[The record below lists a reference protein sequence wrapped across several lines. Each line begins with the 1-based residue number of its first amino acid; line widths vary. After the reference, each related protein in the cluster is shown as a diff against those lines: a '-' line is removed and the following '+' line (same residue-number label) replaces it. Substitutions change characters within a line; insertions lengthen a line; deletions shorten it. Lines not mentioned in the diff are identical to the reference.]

1 MLIKRSMRFRLTIGK
16 KLSLGFGL
24 LLLAILFNGVLTFKT
39 LTESRKYNQKITEI
53 YTPSISYL
61 KDLNLLINLSKTLMA
76 TWLLEDAEEDESVDK
91 QLLRTLHEYE
101 YPDLKKNI
109 KNLTRKWNYT
119 DQLMMDSIFIQM
131 DSLIVVEHDLML
143 RFRTESYYYTPS
155 SAPEE
160 RAALIKIFNSTDP
173 SADIPKILHRL
184 EKVIQNQE
192 IYAHDYSAKMDES
205 FDSFQIYLLYLVCI
219 LLIGTL
225 IAFFTISSIIHPIN
239 RLKENLLTMGRG
251 IFPTKKISASDD
263 ELGEMSTALNNLV
276 EGLKRTSDFAKEIG
290 DGNFNSLFKPL
301 SVDDILGNS
310 LLMMRENLALVT
322 EDDQKRNWAS
332 EGLTIFGELLRK
344 HSHNLTELSEN
355 LICELVKYLEANQGG
370 IFVINDEVND
380 PLLEL
385 KACYAWDRQKY
396 LEQKIIK
403 GDGLVGQSWQEKNT
417 LYITDVPEDYINIT
431 SGLGEATPKCILIV
445 PMIMNDDV
453 FGVIELA
460 SFYRYENYKV
470 QFVER
475 LAQMV
480 ASTISTVKV
489 NERTKKLLE
498 QAQLASEQ
506 MRAQEEELRQN
517 QEEMKLSQLEMQKN
531 IETYIKQINEFKS
544 KERQYRDEIQ
554 AQQMLILKHSKEID
568 RLKQDL
574 EKED

>member
-39 LTESRKYNQKITEI
+39 LTESRKYNEQITEV

-131 DSLIVVEHDLML
+131 DSLIEIEHDLML
-143 RFRTESYYYTPS
+143 RYRTESYYYTPS

-160 RAALIKIFNSTDP
+160 RAALIKVFNSTDP
-173 SADIPKILHRL
+173 KSDIPKILNRL
-184 EKVIQNQE
+184 ERVIQNQE
-192 IYAHDYSAKMDES
+192 IYAHDYSAKMDDS

-239 RLKENLLTMGRG
+239 RLKDNLLTMGRG
-251 IFPTKKISASDD
+251 IFPIKKISASDD

-290 DGNFNSLFKPL
+290 EGNFNSLFKPL

-322 EDDQKRNWAS
+322 DDDQKRNWAS

-344 HSHNLTELSEN
+344 HSHNLTGLSEN
-355 LICELVKYLEANQGG
+355 LISELVKYLEANQGG
-370 IFVINDEVND
+370 IFVINDELSN

-396 LEQKIIK
+396 LEQKVIK

-417 LYITDVPEDYINIT
+417 LYITDVPNDYINIT

-475 LAQMV
+475 LAQMI

-531 IETYIKQINEFKS
+531 IETYIKQINEFKA
-544 KERQYRDEIQ
+544 KEKQYRDEIQ
-554 AQQMLILKHSKEID
+554 AQQMLILKHSKDID

-574 EKED
+574 EKEY

>member
-1 MLIKRSMRFRLTIGK
+1 
-16 KLSLGFGL
+16 
-24 LLLAILFNGVLTFKT
+24 
-39 LTESRKYNQKITEI
+39 
-53 YTPSISYL
+53 
-61 KDLNLLINLSKTLMA
+61 
-76 TWLLEDAEEDESVDK
+76 
-91 QLLRTLHEYE
+91 
-101 YPDLKKNI
+101 
-109 KNLTRKWNYT
+109 
-119 DQLMMDSIFIQM
+119 
-131 DSLIVVEHDLML
+131 
-143 RFRTESYYYTPS
+143 
-155 SAPEE
+155 
-160 RAALIKIFNSTDP
+160 
-173 SADIPKILHRL
+173 
-184 EKVIQNQE
+184 
-192 IYAHDYSAKMDES
+192 
-205 FDSFQIYLLYLVCI
+205 
-219 LLIGTL
+219 
-225 IAFFTISSIIHPIN
+225 
-239 RLKENLLTMGRG
+239 MGRG